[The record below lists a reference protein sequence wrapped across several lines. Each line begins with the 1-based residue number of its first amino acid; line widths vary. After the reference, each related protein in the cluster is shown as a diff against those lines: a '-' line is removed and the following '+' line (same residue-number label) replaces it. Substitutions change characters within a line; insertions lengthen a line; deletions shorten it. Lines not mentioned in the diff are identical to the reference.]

1 MDTPDNKKKVQLAL
15 EAACA
20 RREYCS
26 GDILKKALLKSEGD
40 KASAAEIVEGLKKNG
55 FVDDARYAGAYARE
69 KSAINGWGPVKIRRF
84 LLAKGIDAQTV
95 SEALETVDNDKADTR
110 LLKLLESKRKSLKD
124 DPAAKLKLLRYA
136 LTRGYSYESV
146 AKAVDTVLT
155 KESV

>member
-1 MDTPDNKKKVQLAL
+1 METQDSRKKVRLAL

-26 GDILKKALLKSEGD
+26 GDILGKALQKLDGD
-40 KASAAEIVEGLKKNG
+40 RAGAEEIVESLKRDG
-55 FVDDARYAGAYARE
+55 FVDDSRYAGAYARE
-69 KSAINGWGPVKIRRF
+69 KSTINGWGPVKIRRF

-95 SEALETVDNDKADTR
+95 SEALETVDSGKADAR

-146 AKAVDTVLT
+146 AKALDTLT
-155 KESV
+155 RESA

>member
-1 MDTPDNKKKVQLAL
+1 MDTPDNVKRVQLAL

-26 GDILKKALLKSEGD
+26 GDIRKKALLKLEGD
-40 KASAAEIVEGLKKNG
+40 KAAAAEIVEGLKRNG
-55 FVDDARYAGAYARE
+55 FVDDSRYAGAYARE

-84 LLAKGIDAQTV
+84 LLAKGIDSQTV
-95 SEALETVDNDKADTR
+95 SEALETVDIDKADAK
-110 LLKLLESKRKSLKD
+110 LLRLLESRRKSLQN

-146 AKAVDTVLT
+146 AKAVDAILT
-155 KESV
+155 KE